1 MTRACET
8 AERPREARVLMG
20 RNSFAYFAV
29 SDCMFTSLRLSPY
42 RPHFA
47 ARSLLN
53 IYPVERAR
61 RWTVEHVASFHIER
75 AFVTW
80 TFKAPVLFLVIDGTG
95 EMCAF
100 LTISV
105 ILRLRDADE
114 NRCVLL
120 SWIAEIKSRT
130 DGHLRRIRDR
140 RGREGWLATRI
151 E

>member
-8 AERPREARVLMG
+8 AERPREAHVLMG

-29 SDCMFTSLRLSPY
+29 SDCMFTSLRLSSY

-61 RWTVEHVASFHIER
+61 RWTVEHVASFHIVR

-80 TFKAPVLFLVIDGTG
+80 TSKPPVLFRVVDGTG
-95 EMCAF
+95 EVCPF
-100 LTISV
+100 LTIRV
-105 ILRLRDADE
+105 LRRLRGA
-114 NRCVLL
+114 
-120 SWIAEIKSRT
+120 
-130 DGHLRRIRDR
+130 
-140 RGREGWLATRI
+140 
-151 E
+151 